1 MADDIYTITR
11 LADELQKTRQ
21 NVRRRIKKLD
31 IKALN
36 EDTRVYQTEP
46 LEYDKVTYLKL
57 AESFGISIC
66 NTNDIADDIVKDEL
80 IQVLKDQLQVANE
93 EKKELRKLL
102 DQQQQL
108 NLSDKN
114 RVERLEL
121 ELKEIPEKNAEKKEK
136 RVFQSLVRFLK
147 EKRPLTQVEGG
158 FFRSIFFATI

>member
-57 AESFGISIC
+57 AESFGISVC

-108 NLSDKN
+108 TLQTNQQIQHLQ
-114 RVERLEL
+114 LE
-121 ELKEIPEKNAEKKEK
+121 ETKETEKKLEAFEEK
-136 RVFQSLVRFLK
+136 EAK
-147 EKRPLTQVEGG
+147 KG
-158 FFRSIFFATI
+158 FFNRWFGS

>member
-46 LEYDKVTYLKL
+46 LDYDKVTYLKL
-57 AESFGISIC
+57 AESFGISVC

-121 ELKEIPEKNAEKKEK
+121 ELKEIPEKNAEKKK
-136 RVFQSLVRFLK
+136 
-147 EKRPLTQVEGG
+147 G
-158 FFRSIFFATI
+158 FFSRWFGS

>member
-57 AESFGISIC
+57 AESFGISVC
-66 NTNDIADDIVKDEL
+66 NTNDIANDIADDIVKDEL

-108 NLSDKN
+108 TLQTNQQIQHLQ
-114 RVERLEL
+114 LE
-121 ELKEIPEKNAEKKEK
+121 EAKETEKKLEAFEEK
-136 RVFQSLVRFLK
+136 EAK
-147 EKRPLTQVEGG
+147 KG
-158 FFRSIFFATI
+158 FFNRWFGS

>member
-11 LADELQKTRQ
+11 LADELQKTRH

-57 AESFGISIC
+57 AESFGISVC
-66 NTNDIADDIVKDEL
+66 NTNDIANDIADDIVKDEL

-121 ELKEIPEKNAEKKEK
+121 ELKEIPEKNAEKKK
-136 RVFQSLVRFLK
+136 
-147 EKRPLTQVEGG
+147 G
-158 FFRSIFFATI
+158 FFSRWFGS

>member
-21 NVRRRIKKLD
+21 NVRRRIKKLG

-46 LEYDKVTYLKL
+46 LEYDRVIYLKL
-57 AESFGISIC
+57 AESFGVSVS
-66 NTNDIADDIVKDEL
+66 NTNDIPNDTVKDEL
-80 IQVLKDQLQVANE
+80 IEVLKDQLKVANE

-108 NLSDKN
+108 NLSDRN

-121 ELKEIPEKNAEKKEK
+121 ELEDTTEEKAEKKK
-136 RVFQSLVRFLK
+136 GLFSRWFGS
-147 EKRPLTQVEGG
+147 
-158 FFRSIFFATI
+158 

>member
-21 NVRRRIKKLD
+21 SVRRRIKRLD

-57 AESFGISIC
+57 AESFGISVC
-66 NTNDIADDIVKDEL
+66 NTNDISNDVADDIVKDEL
-80 IQVLKDQLQVANE
+80 IEVLKDQLKVANE
-93 EKKELRKLL
+93 EKKELRRLL

-108 NLSDKN
+108 NLSDRN

-121 ELKEIPEKNAEKKEK
+121 ELEDTTEEKAEKKK
-136 RVFQSLVRFLK
+136 GWFSRWFGS
-147 EKRPLTQVEGG
+147 
-158 FFRSIFFATI
+158 

>member
-57 AESFGISIC
+57 AESFGISVC
-66 NTNDIADDIVKDEL
+66 NTNDISNDVADDIVKDEL
-80 IQVLKDQLQVANE
+80 IEVLKDQLKVANE
-93 EKKELRKLL
+93 EKKELRRLL

-108 NLSDKN
+108 NLSDRN

-121 ELKEIPEKNAEKKEK
+121 ELEDTTEEKAEKKK
-136 RVFQSLVRFLK
+136 GWFSRWFGS
-147 EKRPLTQVEGG
+147 
-158 FFRSIFFATI
+158 

>member
-1 MADDIYTITR
+1 M
-11 LADELQKTRQ
+11 
-21 NVRRRIKKLD
+21 
-31 IKALN
+31 
-36 EDTRVYQTEP
+36 
-46 LEYDKVTYLKL
+46 
-57 AESFGISIC
+57 
-66 NTNDIADDIVKDEL
+66 KDEL

-147 EKRPLTQVEGG
+147 EKRPLTQYFILLFL
-158 FFRSIFFATI
+158 FFSNQLAF

>member
-36 EDTRVYQTEP
+36 EDIRVYQTEP

-57 AESFGISIC
+57 AESFGISVC

-121 ELKEIPEKNAEKKEK
+121 ELKEIPEKNAEKKK
-136 RVFQSLVRFLK
+136 
-147 EKRPLTQVEGG
+147 G
-158 FFRSIFFATI
+158 FFSRWFGS